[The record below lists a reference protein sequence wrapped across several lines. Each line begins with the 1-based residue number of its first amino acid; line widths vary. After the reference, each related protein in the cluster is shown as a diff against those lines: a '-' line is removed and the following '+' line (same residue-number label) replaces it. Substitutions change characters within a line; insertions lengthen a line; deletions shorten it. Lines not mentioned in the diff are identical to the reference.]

1 MLFLFDK
8 GIWKWDEDLV
18 RDVQLN
24 CQNYPVFLVTFKCGT
39 KLSFTRI
46 LMCDEKN
53 SNAWSLSNEVCST
66 EKELQSQR
74 VFNQTWIKIAKFV
87 NKWPALCKYFF
98 SKKPITPLRS
108 VSETSAHWINLKP
121 KHISCVSSAHV
132 QITHFEVSPSL
143 TNHLLWLLQWFLF
156 SRFLVT

>member
-1 MLFLFDK
+1 MRNQIKFY
-8 GIWKWDEDLV
+8 
-18 RDVQLN
+18 
-24 CQNYPVFLVTFKCGT
+24 QNSYVW
-39 KLSFTRI
+39 R
-46 LMCDEKN
+46 KN

-87 NKWPALCKYFF
+87 NKWSALCKYVF

-121 KHISCVSSAHV
+121 KHIHV
-132 QITHFEVSPSL
+132 C
-143 TNHLLWLLQWFLF
+143 LLHMCKLLILKFHQASRIIYCGFYNDF
-156 SRFLVT
+156 SFPVFSDPTKFNIEKTK